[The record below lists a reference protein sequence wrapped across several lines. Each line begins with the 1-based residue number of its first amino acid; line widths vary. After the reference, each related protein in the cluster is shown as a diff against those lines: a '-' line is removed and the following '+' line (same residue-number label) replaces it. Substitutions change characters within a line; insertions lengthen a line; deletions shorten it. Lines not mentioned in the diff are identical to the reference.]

1 MMDNPNTLHPSTL
14 RRKAVHFFEDAASA
28 PPAEAEKLYEVGRQL
43 QLWADDL
50 EEMLIGPSK
59 DSSKG
64 ADPSAPGKTAQCEPT
79 RS

>member
-1 MMDNPNTLHPSTL
+1 MDNPSIL

-28 PPAEAEKLYEVGRQL
+28 PPAEAKKLNEVGRQL

-50 EEMLIGPSK
+50 EEMLTCQSK
-59 DSSKG
+59 DSIHQHPARKKG
-64 ADPSAPGKTAQCEPT
+64 QDEST

>member
-50 EEMLIGPSK
+50 EEMLTCQSK
-59 DSSKG
+59 DSIHQQPARK
-64 ADPSAPGKTAQCEPT
+64 KAQGEST